1 MGDSALIPH
10 CQARNAKGGTC
21 GAPPTNRSEF
31 CFWHDPT
38 RKEEQRLA
46 AAKGGLTSRPRP
58 LPLDTADPRLRSPGD
73 IARIAEELCGAV
85 LRGQLSANLANSALY
100 GASVALK
107 AMELELGARLDQLE
121 HVLKVQGGRRV
132 P

>member
-21 GAPPTNRSEF
+21 GAPPTNGSQY

-85 LRGQLSANLANSALY
+85 LRGQLSANVLCFSNLTVCIVFLFLIFLY
-100 GASVALK
+100 LTHH
-107 AMELELGARLDQLE
+107 R
-121 HVLKVQGGRRV
+121 
-132 P
+132 